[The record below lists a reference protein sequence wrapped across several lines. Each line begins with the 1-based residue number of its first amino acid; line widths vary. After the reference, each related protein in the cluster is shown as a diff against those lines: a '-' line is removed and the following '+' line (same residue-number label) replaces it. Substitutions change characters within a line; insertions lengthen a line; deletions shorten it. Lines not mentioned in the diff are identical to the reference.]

1 MRIPFRVL
9 APLPLLALALPS
21 AAHAEAPPAAEAAE
35 QSGTT
40 AWGNEIFDI
49 APDDTIEYGVL
60 DNGLR
65 YAILRNETPKDSVV
79 IRFGFDVG
87 WVDEEDEE
95 LGLAHFIE
103 HMAFNG
109 STNIPEGEMIKLLE
123 REGLAFGA
131 DTNASTGFEDTI
143 YRLDLP
149 RNDPELLDTALMLMR
164 ETASELTIAEDA
176 VDRERGVIQSETRT
190 RNNYSIR
197 RLKDY
202 LRFVAPDTRY
212 AARFRADG
220 TVENIDAAPAQTLRD
235 LYRRYYRPDNAAI
248 VIVGDIDP
256 ASVREKLVAVF
267 ADWQAPET
275 DIERV
280 DGGSIDLDRT
290 SAATNFVDPD
300 VEHIVVIDRF
310 TPYDERKSR
319 RSDFRHAILSSLGR
333 AMVNRRIERIA
344 NGADAPII
352 SGGISAGD
360 FFKLYDQATMTVQA
374 KEGEWEAAL
383 ALGEQEWRRAIEYGF
398 TESELAEQIA
408 NFTRGYRTRAEQ
420 QDTRRSAG
428 LAGGIL
434 STAKS
439 GRLFVTPQTSWE
451 IFQEVTAGLTP
462 EEVAEVFREDYALGA
477 PFVHVSTKQP
487 IAGGDTAILAAL
499 GSSQAVALAPPEAGQ
514 TAEFAYKDFGTPG
527 TVVSDET
534 VDDLGFRQLRFANN
548 VRLNLKT
555 TDFEQGRV
563 RFNIRIG
570 SGLLSIPEEAIASG
584 LFISTALDNGG
595 LGQHSYDELRQ
606 IMAGRD
612 VSNGLTTQ
620 GDQFRVAGATTMAD
634 LSLQMELTAA
644 YLTDPG
650 FREEA
655 LTRWK
660 ALLPPFLARAD
671 ATPQAVAQFELPQ
684 VITDD
689 NPRFGIPSK
698 DKLEAVT
705 LGQVRSSTASQFAS
719 APIEISI
726 VGEIDEEQVIE
737 EVARTF
743 GALPERALTLQP
755 FTAERQAVFTGRS
768 DAVTLYHEGA
778 EDQALAQVYWPT
790 TDDDDAQEEATM
802 RVLATI
808 TRLQLLEEIRENLGA
823 SYSPGANSSM
833 SDTYDGFGS
842 FSASVVIAP
851 DDAETVFDAIDE
863 IAGGLREAPVDT
875 DLLDR
880 ARRPM
885 LESLAK
891 SRRENGYWLGLLSES
906 QLRADRLDRY
916 RDYETRLRNVTPEM
930 LKEAAAKYLRED
942 SALRIRIVH
951 SSLAPAE

>member
-9 APLPLLALALPS
+9 APLPLLALALP
-21 AAHAEAPPAAEAAE
+21 PAALAQTPPTVEAAE
-35 QSGTT
+35 PAQVTG
-40 AWGNEIFDI
+40 WGNAIYDI
-49 APDDTIEYGVL
+49 APDDAVEYGVL

-65 YAILRNETPKDSVV
+65 YAILRNETPKGSVV

-87 WVDEEDEE
+87 WVDEQDDE

-149 RNDPELLDTALMLMR
+149 RSDPQLLDTALMLMR

-202 LRFVAPDTRY
+202 LQFVAPDTRFS
-212 AARFRADG
+212 ARFRADG
-220 TVENIDAAPAQTLRD
+220 TVENIDAAPAKTLRD
-235 LYRRYYRPDNAAI
+235 LYARYYRPDNAAL

-256 ASVREKLVAVF
+256 VSVREMLVEKF
-267 ADWQAPET
+267 ADWQAPPSP
-275 DIERV
+275 IERV
-280 DGGSIDLDRT
+280 EGGTIDLARGP
-290 SAATNFVDPD
+290 AATNFVDPD

-310 TPYDERKSR
+310 AAYEKRESRQEDFR
-319 RSDFRHAILSSLGR
+319 RSLLSSLGR

-344 NGADAPII
+344 NAPDAPII

-360 FFKLYDQATMTVQA
+360 FFDLNDQATMTVQA
-374 KEGEWEAAL
+374 REGEWETAL
-383 ALGEQEWRRAIEYGF
+383 AVGEQEWRRAYEHGF
-398 TESELAEQIA
+398 TQAELAEQIA
-408 NFTRGYRTRAEQ
+408 NFTRVYRTAAEQ

-451 IFQEVTAGLTP
+451 LFQQLAPEVTVDD
-462 EEVAEVFREDYALGA
+462 VAKAFRQDYALSPA
-477 PFVHVSTKQP
+477 LVHISTKEP
-487 IAGGDTAILAAL
+487 IEGGEATILKSLSA
-499 GSSQAVALAPPEAGQ
+499 SQAIAVAPPEGGEAVK
-514 TAEFAYKDFGTPG
+514 FAYTDFGTPG
-527 TVVSDET
+527 TVVADEK
-534 VDDLGFRQLRFANN
+534 VEDLGFRQIRFGNN

-570 SGLLSIPEEAIASG
+570 SGLLSIPEEAIGTG
-584 LFISTALDNGG
+584 LFISTSLDSGG
-595 LGQHSYDELRQ
+595 LGAHSYDELRQ

-612 VSNGLTTQ
+612 VTNGLSAQ

-634 LSLQMELTAA
+634 LPLQMELTAA
-644 YLTDPG
+644 YLADPG
-650 FREEA
+650 FRAEA
-655 LTRWK
+655 LTRWQ

-684 VITDD
+684 VITED
-689 NPRFGIPSK
+689 NPRFGVPSK
-698 DKLEAVT
+698 EKLEAVT
-705 LGQVRSSTASQFAS
+705 LEQARALTNGQFSY
-719 APIEISI
+719 APIEISV
-726 VGEIDEEQVIE
+726 VGDIDETAVIE
-737 EVARTF
+737 AVARTLA
-743 GALPERALTLQP
+743 ALPARAETLDTFSEQ
-755 FTAERQAVFTGRS
+755 RQAAFTSRRGP
-768 DAVTLYHEGA
+768 VTLTHAGA

-802 RVLATI
+802 RLLATVM
-808 TRLQLLEEIRENLGA
+808 RLQLLEEIRENLGA

-833 SDTYDGFGS
+833 SDTYEGFGS
-842 FSASVVIAP
+842 FSASVVVAP
-851 DDAETVFDAIDE
+851 EDADTVFDAIDA
-863 IAGGLREAPVDT
+863 IAADLRGTPVDP
-875 DLLDR
+875 DLLER
-880 ARRPM
+880 ARKPM
-885 LESLAK
+885 LERLAK

-916 RDYETRLRNVTPEM
+916 RDYEQRLRNVTPEM
-930 LKEAAAKYLRED
+930 LREAASKYLLED
-942 SALRIRIVH
+942 NALRVRIVH
-951 SSLAPAE
+951 ESLAEDT